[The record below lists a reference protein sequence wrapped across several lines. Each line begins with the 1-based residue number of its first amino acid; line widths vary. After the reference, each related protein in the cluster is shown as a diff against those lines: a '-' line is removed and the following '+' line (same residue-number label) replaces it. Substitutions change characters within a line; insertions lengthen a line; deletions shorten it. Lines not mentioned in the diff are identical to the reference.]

1 MKIAISGKGGVGKT
15 TVAALLARAVARSGD
30 RVIAIDA
37 DPDSNLAAC
46 LGHPDP
52 DSIVPLSA
60 HKDLIAER
68 VGTGGVIR
76 LNPRVDDLLDSFG
89 VQIDGIRLV
98 VLGSIPRGG
107 GGCFCSPSALLKALM
122 LHVLAQPDEW
132 VLLDMEAGLEHLG
145 RGSSAGVDGLLIVV
159 EPAPRSIETARRIR
173 TLALDIGIQR
183 VWCVANKV
191 RGSQDAELLR
201 TALYPLPLV
210 GAVPLSDGLAGFDA
224 RIDAG
229 SAGPGVDEAVEE
241 ILESIQ
247 PSRSPR

>member
-1 MKIAISGKGGVGKT
+1 VKIAISGKGGVGKT

-98 VLGSIPRGG
+98 VLGSIARGG

-145 RGSSAGVDGLLIVV
+145 RGSSSGVDCLLIVV
-159 EPAPRSIETARRIR
+159 EPFHNSLETARRIGV
-173 TLALDIGIQR
+173 LAGDLGIKK
-183 VWCVANKV
+183 VWLIANKTTSEEEV
-191 RGSQDAELLR
+191 RAIRDQLPSIPFLGAIPRSP
-201 TALYPLPLV
+201 AL
-210 GAVPLSDGLAGFDA
+210 GGFSA
-224 RIDAG
+224 RITLDSLDPRAR
-229 SAGPGVDEAVEE
+229 EALADIYASLV
-241 ILESIQ
+241 
-247 PSRSPR
+247 SR